1 MPASL
6 GLRAQMGS
14 KDKLDFLEPEGCRVK
29 RDLRER
35 RASLG
40 SVPAPLG
47 GTPSS
52 LACRVPQG
60 FPDHLALLE
69 CPGYRECLETP
80 VCLDSPG

>member
-1 MPASL
+1 MPVSL

-14 KDKLDFLEPEGCRVK
+14 KDKVALQEPEGCRVK

-35 RASLG
+35 RVSQG
-40 SVPAPLG
+40 SVPAPLE

-52 LACRVPQG
+52 LACRVPQV

-80 VCLDSPG
+80 VCPDSLG